1 MNKKEQ
7 YNFLKEFKDLLDK
20 YNIEIITCGC
30 CNGMGFYRKDQ
41 ETSIMDM
48 ITSNVIDELMQKLE
62 RESE

>member
-20 YNIEIITCGC
+20 YNLEIITCGC
-30 CNGMGFYRKDQ
+30 CGGMGFNDKNTNK
-41 ETSIMDM
+41 EIMDM
-48 ITSNVIDELMQKLE
+48 VCSDEIDDLMKKLG

>member
-30 CNGMGFYRKDQ
+30 CDGMGFYDKNS
-41 ETSIMDM
+41 TKWIFDM
-48 ITSNVIDELMQKLE
+48 IRSNAIDSLMEKLE